1 MNVRGDPG
9 CAAAGSAYTRC
20 WVRRCAPTGSA
31 TEGAAAMNVRLGNAD
46 LILILALALGAAL
59 LLALRFRPKTWRGL
73 LLEALLANVA
83 AIAAVLT
90 FEALLA

>member
-1 MNVRGDPG
+1 
-9 CAAAGSAYTRC
+9 
-20 WVRRCAPTGSA
+20 
-31 TEGAAAMNVRLGNAD
+31 MNVRLGNAD